1 MAEAPTYLAKIERFE
16 QLYDDRVALA
26 LPYAA
31 SDPQLTQEIK
41 SSQAIIKA
49 AIRELIDRYTAQF
62 LTDGA
67 SPTKDDVIDFMHLE
81 ANIAMASQQ
90 TLDAM
95 QKLIKLETKKSFK
108 VAPSAQRRLLRH
120 SMNKIT
126 TSLERRDDAAP
137 LSPAVGI
144 KEMLC
149 AGRKPIKTGVTVVG
163 LILLHR
169 PLSDWRIYLDPS
181 NFFRSGDV
189 VYEGVD
195 DAIETLKAHPRRV
208 MVTIGNH
215 DTSLYD
221 GTIAHRLAI
230 SLGTDQHVR
239 MVRKSVYPIP
249 PPESAGDVV
258 YVDEHDPTL
267 SPVAQSVAKMQDAL
281 TRNNVVSLSVYP
293 EGMLPFAGA
302 QMPLVSKD
310 GAFLIARK
318 LAIKLSEQ
326 NIPVFIV
333 ETKSNTLRHLTLADE
348 TQARVRISSVDR
360 VPAEPMVKGQRD
372 SWIAQ
377 RRVESENRF
386 NADRGERMVDIVG
399 SKRIPDAITYE
410 ARGLSREWSDSAS
423 QSR

>member
-1 MAEAPTYLAKIERFE
+1 MAEAPTYLAKIQRFE
-16 QLYDDRVALA
+16 ELYDDRVAMA
-26 LPYAA
+26 LPYL
-31 SDPQLTQEIK
+31 SGDPQVTQEVTR
-41 SSQAIIKA
+41 SQGIIKA
-49 AIRELIDRYTAQF
+49 ALRELVERYQAQF
-62 LTDGA
+62 LAQNA
-67 SPTKDDVIDFMHLE
+67 SPSKDDVIDFMHLE

-95 QKLIKLETKKSFK
+95 QKLVKLETKSSVKQ
-108 VAPSAQRRLLRH
+108 AAALRRRLLRQ

-137 LSPAVGI
+137 LSPLVGI
-144 KEMLC
+144 KEMMC
-149 AGRKPIKTGVTVVG
+149 AGRKPFKTGLTVVA
-163 LILLHR
+163 LILFHR

-189 VYEGVD
+189 TFEGVD
-195 DAIETLKAHPRRV
+195 DAIETLKEHPRRV

-221 GTIAHRLAI
+221 GTIAHRLALA
-230 SLGTDQHVR
+230 LGTNQHIR

-267 SPVAQSVAKMQDAL
+267 SPVAQSVTKIHDAL
-281 TRNNVVSLSVYP
+281 TKNEVVSLSVYP

-302 QMPLVSKD
+302 QMPLVAKE
-310 GAFLIARK
+310 GAYLIARK
-318 LAIKLSEQ
+318 LAIRLSDQ

-333 ETKSNTLRHLTLADE
+333 ETKSNTLCHLTQADV
-348 TQARVRISSVDR
+348 TQARVRISSVDL
-360 VPAEPMVKGQRD
+360 VPADAMVKGQRD
-372 SWIAQ
+372 AWISR

-386 NADRGERMVDIVG
+386 NADRGERMVDIIG

-410 ARGLSREWSDSAS
+410 ARGLSREWDDAT
-423 QSR
+423 SRPR

>member
-1 MAEAPTYLAKIERFE
+1 MSEAPTYLAKIESFE
-16 QLYDDRVALA
+16 QLYDDRVAMA

-31 SDPQLTQEIK
+31 NDAGMAQEIK

-49 AIRELIDRYTAQF
+49 AIRELVDRYKAQF
-62 LTDGA
+62 LTEDA
-67 SPTKDDVIDFMHLE
+67 SPSKDDVIDFMHLE

-95 QKLIKLETKKSFK
+95 QKLIKLETKAFK
-108 VAPSAQRRLLRH
+108 VAQSTQRRLLRH

-126 TSLERRDDAAP
+126 TSLERRDDATP
-137 LSPAVGI
+137 LSPLIGI
-144 KEMLC
+144 KEMMC
-149 AGRKPIKTGVTVVG
+149 AGRKPVKTGATVVG

-169 PLSDWRIYLDPS
+169 PLSDWRIYLDPN

-189 VYEGVD
+189 VFEGVD
-195 DAIETLKAHPRRV
+195 DAIEILREHPRRV

-215 DTSLYD
+215 DSSLYD

-230 SLGTDQHVR
+230 SLGTDQHIR

-258 YVDEHDPTL
+258 YVDEHDPKL
-267 SPVAQSVAKMQDAL
+267 SPVAQSVAKIQDAL
-281 TRNNVVSLSVYP
+281 TRNDVVSLSVYP

-302 QMPLVSKD
+302 QMPLASKE

-318 LAIKLSEQ
+318 LAIKLHDQ

-333 ETKSNTLRHLTLADE
+333 ETKSNTLRHLTLPEE

-360 VPAEPMVKGQRD
+360 VPADPLVKGRRD
-372 SWIAQ
+372 GWIAR

-386 NADRGERMVDIVG
+386 NADRGERMVDIVA

-410 ARGLSREWSDSAS
+410 ASGLSREWSDSAS
-423 QSR
+423 RSN

>member
-1 MAEAPTYLAKIERFE
+1 MAEAPTYLSKIERFE
-16 QLYDDRVALA
+16 QLYDDRVAMA

-31 SDPQLTQEIK
+31 SDAPLTREIK

-49 AIRELIDRYTAQF
+49 AIKELVERYKAQF

-90 TLDAM
+90 TLDAL
-95 QKLIKLETKKSFK
+95 QKLIRLESKKAFT
-108 VAPSAQRRLLRH
+108 VAPAAQRRLLRH
-120 SMNKIT
+120 SMHKIT

-137 LSPAVGI
+137 LALSVGI

-195 DAIETLKAHPRRV
+195 DAVEILKAHPRRV

-221 GTIAHRLAI
+221 GAIAHRLALA
-230 SLGTDQHVR
+230 LGTDQHIR

-258 YVDEHDPTL
+258 YVDEHDPKL
-267 SPVAQSVAKMQDAL
+267 APVAQSVAKIQDAL

-302 QMPLVSKD
+302 QMPLVAKE

-318 LAIKLSEQ
+318 LAIKLSDQ
-326 NIPVFIV
+326 NIPVFLV
-333 ETKSNTLRHLTLADE
+333 ETKSNTLVHLTSPEE

-360 VPAEPMVKGQRD
+360 VPTEPIVKGQRD
-372 SWIAQ
+372 SWIAR

-399 SKRIPDAITYE
+399 SNRIPDAITYE
-410 ARGLSREWSDSAS
+410 ARGLSREWSDSP
-423 QSR
+423 SRSK